1 MYLFSRLWRRLAAAF
16 RRQPGRQHDLGVVD
30 QWVLRSLVH
39 FGPCT
44 YRRIEAELY
53 AIRGAPPAEVVS
65 SLLKLEEA
73 GLLDRG
79 PVSGLIVEERLFRL
93 TRDGR
98 RVVRLVPAT
107 PISPTI
113 FYP

>member
-1 MYLFSRLWRRLAAAF
+1 MYRFARLGRRLAAMF
-16 RRQPGRQHDLGVVD
+16 RRRTGREHDLSVVD
-30 QWVLRSLVH
+30 QWVLRSLLR

-53 AIRGAPPAEVVS
+53 AIRGAPPAEVVT
-65 SLLKLEEA
+65 SLLKLEEM
-73 GLLDRG
+73 GILERG
-79 PVSGLIVEERLFRL
+79 PVSGLVVEERLFRL

-98 RVVRLVPAT
+98 RVARLVPAT